1 MPGYRVWWLGIL
13 TVCVA
18 LPLAVWAAPDDPW
31 ASVDPSGQRI
41 VFWHNHTRS
50 RQQALEALVEEF
62 NRTNPHRITVVQEN
76 QGRYED
82 IFHKMLGLLNTPDVP
97 DLVVAYQNQAA
108 TYQLGGA
115 LVDMTSLMNSPRWGL
130 TAAEQQDFFPAFFQ
144 QDLFPTFNNAR
155 LGLAPNRSMEVLYYN
170 RDWLQE
176 LGYEAPPATPEQFKT
191 MACKALTKPFSKA
204 TVPGSMGYQLDLD
217 ASRLAS
223 WVFAFG
229 GDVFDK
235 HTGRYT
241 YNSAATQQALS
252 FLRGIYEAGC
262 ATVVTE
268 RGGDQSDF
276 SVGRLLFTISS
287 SSGLPFYH
295 DAVDKGARFTWSVA
309 ALPHVTPTPVM
320 NVYGASVS
328 MPKTTPQRQ
337 LATWLF
343 IKYYTSP
350 AVQAI
355 WSMASNYFPVRRSA
369 AANLQ
374 EYLQRHPVYKAAFDL
389 LPYSKY
395 EPSVP
400 GYDFVRDLVAK
411 AMAAIVAQGAAV
423 QPTLDKLNTESN
435 AILAEQMQSL
445 PPGQRP
451 GSSPATTR

>member
-1 MPGYRVWWLGIL
+1 
-13 TVCVA
+13 
-18 LPLAVWAAPDDPW
+18 
-31 ASVDPSGQRI
+31 
-41 VFWHNHTRS
+41 
-50 RQQALEALVEEF
+50 
-62 NRTNPHRITVVQEN
+62 
-76 QGRYED
+76 
-82 IFHKMLGLLNTPDVP
+82 
-97 DLVVAYQNQAA
+97 
-108 TYQLGGA
+108 
-115 LVDMTSLMNSPRWGL
+115 
-130 TAAEQQDFFPAFFQ
+130 
-144 QDLFPTFNNAR
+144 
-155 LGLAPNRSMEVLYYN
+155 
-170 RDWLQE
+170 
-176 LGYEAPPATPEQFKT
+176 
-191 MACKALTKPFSKA
+191 
-204 TVPGSMGYQLDLD
+204 
-217 ASRLAS
+217 
-223 WVFAFG
+223 
-229 GDVFDK
+229 
-235 HTGRYT
+235 
-241 YNSAATQQALS
+241 
-252 FLRGIYEAGC
+252 
-262 ATVVTE
+262 
-268 RGGDQSDF
+268 
-276 SVGRLLFTISS
+276 
-287 SSGLPFYH
+287 
-295 DAVDKGARFTWSVA
+295 
-309 ALPHVTPTPVM
+309 M